1 MKKIMGFTLIELLI
15 VVTIIGLLASVAF
28 PVYQSFLGRSAY
40 AEVILA
46 AKVYRR
52 AVEICALENPMTSC
66 DSGAHGIPLSTSSQA
81 VSTITVVD
89 GVITVT
95 PAAFKTI
102 TASDVY
108 VLTPVGGGSGGA
120 ISQWNDNCAAHAF
133 C

>member
-1 MKKIMGFTLIELLI
+1 MKKITGFTLIELLI
-15 VVTIIGLLASVAF
+15 VIAIIGLLSSVAF
-28 PVYQSFLGRSAY
+28 PMYQSFVGRSAY

-66 DSGAHGIPLSTSSQA
+66 DSGAHGIPLSSSSQA
-81 VSTITVVD
+81 VSTIIVGD

-95 PAAFKTI
+95 PTAFKTI
-102 TASDVY
+102 TPSDIY
-108 VLTPVGGGSGGA
+108 VLTPVGGGSGAA
-120 ISQWNDNCAAHAF
+120 ISQWNDNCAAHTF